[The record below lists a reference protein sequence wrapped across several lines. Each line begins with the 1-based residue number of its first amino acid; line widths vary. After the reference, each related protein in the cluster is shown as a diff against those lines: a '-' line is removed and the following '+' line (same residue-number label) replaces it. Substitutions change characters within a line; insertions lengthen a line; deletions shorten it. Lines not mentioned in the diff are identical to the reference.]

1 MYRRRIPASVVITA
15 ELARTTTQ
23 LSREIRR
30 PIGLLVTRRGIV
42 EQVLV
47 GAGCA
52 PTFESLAKFRVGS
65 HSLRGLR
72 LIRTH
77 LHDEPLSQEDL
88 THLALLRL
96 DMIGVLGV
104 TEKGEPSLLHLA
116 HLLPPNQQG
125 EVCRILKPVP
135 FHDLDLQ
142 LDTFLR
148 SLESDLQRS
157 DTQHAVAAGQESAI
171 LVSASPTSHAE
182 QEEHLEELNELAE
195 SASVRVLDRIAQ
207 RSHEGYERYLLG
219 KGKLKEV
226 VMRALQKG
234 ADLIIFDQNLAPAQA
249 RAISEVTD
257 LKVID
262 RTQLILDIF
271 ARRAH
276 TREGKVQV
284 ELAQLRYLLPRL
296 SGHGTSLSRLG
307 GGIGSRGPGETK
319 LETDRRRIRDRIA
332 HLEREIDDVARHQ
345 DQRRARRLRQA
356 LPILSIVGYTN
367 AGKSTLL
374 NTLTHSQIPAQD
386 RLFETLDTTSRR
398 LRFPH
403 DREVI
408 VTDTVGF
415 IRDLPKD
422 LVGAFRTTLDELRDA
437 DMLLHVVDASA
448 PNLDQQITAV
458 DTVLQSLEIDTIPR
472 VMVLNKCDRLSAHEV
487 EVLCQRYH
495 ALGISALDRETL
507 RPLIAHLE
515 ALLPAVPSPP
525 SHEEDPDQPPQDL
538 ALASHA

>member
-1 MYRRRIPASVVITA
+1 VPSSAVLTT
-15 ELARTTTQ
+15 ELARTTSQ
-23 LSREIRR
+23 LTREIRR
-30 PIGLLVTRRGIV
+30 PIGLLLTRRGVI

-47 GAGCA
+47 GTGCA

-77 LHDEPLSQEDL
+77 LHDDPLSQDDL

-96 DMIGVLGV
+96 DLIGVLGV
-104 TEKGEPSLLHLA
+104 DEKGEPSLLHLA

-135 FHDLDLQ
+135 FHDLDLH
-142 LDTFLR
+142 LDTFLHA
-148 SLESDLQRS
+148 LESDLQRS
-157 DTQHAVAAGQESAI
+157 DTKHDVAAGTESAI
-171 LVSASPTSHAE
+171 LVSAAPKSHAE

-195 SASVRVLDRIAQ
+195 SAGVRVLDRIAQ
-207 RSHEGYERYLLG
+207 RTHEGYERYLLG

-234 ADLIIFDQNLAPAQA
+234 ADLVIFDQDLAPAQA

-271 ARRAH
+271 AGRAH

-345 DQRRARRLRQA
+345 DQRRSRRVRQG

-437 DMLLHVVDASA
+437 DILLHVVDASA
-448 PNLDQQITAV
+448 PNVDQQITAV
-458 DTVLQSLEIDTIPR
+458 ETVLQSLNLDTIPR
-472 VMVLNKCDRLSAHEV
+472 VMVLNKCDRLSAHEAG
-487 EVLCQRYH
+487 VLCQRYR
-495 ALGISALDRETL
+495 AIGISAPNRETL

-515 ALLPAVPSPP
+515 TLLPAIPTPP
-525 SHEEDPDQPPQDL
+525 GLEEDPDQPPQDL
-538 ALASHA
+538 ALASHS